1 MGAAFFGL
9 FFSPQARQQIADWF
23 LDGRI
28 SFLWIGVLITVLALV
43 FAICFGMMQRGG
55 YIRFKGRGFS
65 LDEALVRSALLE
77 FWSEEL
83 PEESIPTEIYCS
95 KGKIEIITEDLKE
108 DLDEIEGRLGFFLAK
123 NLGYER
129 DFFITLSRH

>member
-1 MGAAFFGL
+1 MGIL
-9 FFSPQARQQIADWF
+9 
-23 LDGRI
+23 I
-28 SFLWIGVLITVLALV
+28 SAIALV

-65 LDEALVRSALLE
+65 LDEALVRNVTLE

-83 PEESIPTEIYCS
+83 PEEAIPSEIYCS
-95 KGKIEIITEDLKE
+95 NGKIEIITEDLKE

-129 DFFITLSRH
+129 DFFITLSRR